1 VRAGRFQIL
10 PSVIFEFFGSVNWTM
25 LNTPAK
31 CSSALG

>member
-1 VRAGRFQIL
+1 
-10 PSVIFEFFGSVNWTM
+10 VIFEFFGSVNWTM